1 MDIVY
6 TDENMIDEGI
16 LQGFELDLD
25 VASGMDFEIKV
36 NTSNNVL
43 QGGYWWYVNDTEY
56 GGVVDSVKVSTA
68 DREITYSGRSFR
80 GILSGKIVEPPKG
93 EDYRTLSGKVD
104 KVVTSLLSEFRLND
118 LFSVSSCNVKLSS
131 YQVTRYADL
140 YSTLLA
146 IGDQIGL
153 VLRLSVT
160 DCKVTLSYVT
170 ATDYSDETEYHQDDV
185 NFTISRD
192 YNGVNHLV
200 CLGQGELKDR
210 TVVHL
215 YVDNKGNIADT
226 QYYFGAKEYAQTYDN
241 TSAESEDSLR
251 TEGKKKLLELM
262 AQDTFSVTAENSG
275 RQIGDIIGGYEAT
288 TGMYVTS
295 SITNI
300 IVKADDSS
308 EDISYSVGD
317 ATRKG

>member
-6 TDENMIDEGI
+6 TDENMIDDGI

-43 QGGYWWYVNDTEY
+43 RGGCWWYVNDTEY
-56 GGVVDSVKVSTA
+56 GGVVDIVKVSTS

-80 GILSGKIVEPPKG
+80 GILSSKIVEPPNG
-93 EDYRTLSGKVD
+93 EDYRVLSGNVGT
-104 KVVTSLLSEFRLND
+104 VVSELLTLTRLNN
-118 LFSVSSCNVKLSS
+118 LFDVESCNVTLGS
-131 YQVTRYADL
+131 YQVARYADL

-153 VLRLSVT
+153 VLRLNVT
-160 DCKVTLSYVT
+160 DCKVTLSYVP
-170 ATDYSDETEYHQDDV
+170 AIDYSDETEYRQDDV
-185 NFTISRD
+185 NFTITRE

-200 CLGQGELKDR
+200 CLGKGELKDR

-215 YVDNKGNIADT
+215 FVDDKGNIVDN
-226 QYYFGAKEYAQTYDN
+226 QYYVGVLEYAQTYEY
-241 TSAESEDSLR
+241 TSAENEEVLNK
-251 TEGKKKLLELM
+251 EGRKKLQELM

-275 RQIGDIIGGYEAT
+275 RHIGDIIGGYEAT

-295 SITNI
+295 SITNM
-300 IVKADDSS
+300 IVKVSDNS
-308 EDISYSVGD
+308 EDISYSVGE